1 MSKPFVKHFNLPDNK
16 EVTTIVLDKAEFD
29 ALCDELVDLFNSHSQ
44 PGHQIAQAFK
54 EAENIPVMSR
64 GTKTQKFFDR
74 WGVKTDLAS
83 IIVRGAGLRVLM
95 RLGLD
100 AAASP
105 KPHPEP
111 SNN

>member
-1 MSKPFVKHFNLPDNK
+1 MAEPFVKHFGLPDNK
-16 EVTTIVLDKAEFD
+16 EVTTVVLDKSDFD
-29 ALCDELVDLFNSHSQ
+29 ALCDELVDLFTSHSQ

-54 EAENIPVMSR
+54 EAENIPVMAR

-74 WGVKTDLAS
+74 WGVKTELIS

-100 AAASP
+100 TAAS
-105 KPHPEP
+105 KSRPEP